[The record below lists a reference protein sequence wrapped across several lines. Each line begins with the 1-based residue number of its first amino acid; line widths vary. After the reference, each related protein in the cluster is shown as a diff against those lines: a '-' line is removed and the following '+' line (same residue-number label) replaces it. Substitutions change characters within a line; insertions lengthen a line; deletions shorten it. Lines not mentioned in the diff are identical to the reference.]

1 MKKMI
6 VSLVTLMTTLALSA
20 PVYAATTEDQET
32 PATHQDQLLQSD
44 RSLTRSADE
53 LIGMKIVSRNGEN
66 LGEIQDIK
74 IDIGTGKISHIS
86 VKRGGFLGV
95 GGTKDIAVPLEAF
108 SFSENNARLM
118 VDESKLDSAPHQA
131 DMADEDFQRGLESH
145 YGISPAWQE
154 DQRDNSSNINVEESG
169 EMLQKEDPDRPES
182 DFDQMQ
188 EPEVNPDSRMTPAR
202 Q

>member
-6 VSLVTLMTTLALSA
+6 VSLMAIATSLALSA
-20 PVYAATTEDQET
+20 PVYAAKADQET
-32 PATHQDQLLQSD
+32 TARHQDGLLQSE

-53 LIGMKIVSRNGEN
+53 MIGMTIVSRNGEK

-86 VKRGGFLGV
+86 VTRGGFLGV

-108 SFSENNARLM
+108 SFSENNVRLM
-118 VDESKLDSAPHQA
+118 VDESKLDNAPHQA
-131 DMADEDFQRGLESH
+131 DMADEDFQSGLESH

-154 DQRDNSSNINVEESG
+154 DRRDNSSNIDVEESG
-169 EMLQKEDPDRPES
+169 QRLQTEDPDRPDI
-182 DFDQMQ
+182 DFDQMR
-188 EPEVNPDSRMTPAR
+188 EPELNPDSKMKPTR